1 MTPTSATPR
10 PKAVDTAFWLLVA
23 GAILLV
29 INGLMA
35 TTLSFSASATD
46 PRVANLLVF
55 QRGAG
60 ILFVVVGAAL
70 GFVSGKMRQG
80 DPRFRRA
87 TIAFAATITV
97 LVLGLAVLA
106 KAVFVVALL
115 AVVPIIVGALA
126 LTRPPVVAWFIEQEA
141 ARG

>member
-1 MTPTSATPR
+1 MTSTPATPR

-35 TTLSFSASATD
+35 TTLSFTSVSD
-46 PRVANLLVF
+46 PRLQNLLVF
-55 QRGAG
+55 QRGLG

-70 GFVSGKMRQG
+70 GFVTGKMRQG
-80 DPRFRRA
+80 DARFRRA

-115 AVVPIIVGALA
+115 AVVPVIVGALM
-126 LTRPPVVAWFIEQEA
+126 LTRPPVVAWFIEQDTA
-141 ARG
+141 GG